1 MRSRWQ
7 RHTFDNTLDH
17 RRPSF
22 GDYAV
27 SVRGRYQ
34 QSECVDDATS
44 PSAWTMPPVRVR
56 GRCRREVSVEKDA
69 YDADFIG
76 VYGVRNDVVAAA
88 RGIMA
93 ELEQRRIANG
103 VRGRNSPIA
112 LAGLLTT

>member
-1 MRSRWQ
+1 MCDQ
-7 RHTFDNTLDH
+7 D
-17 RRPSF
+17 
-22 GDYAV
+22 G
-27 SVRGRYQ
+27 RGTRLTTPWTIGGQ
-34 QSECVDDATS
+34 ALVIMQFLCVDDTSS

-88 RGIMA
+88 SGIMA
-93 ELEQRRIANG
+93 ELEQRRIANV